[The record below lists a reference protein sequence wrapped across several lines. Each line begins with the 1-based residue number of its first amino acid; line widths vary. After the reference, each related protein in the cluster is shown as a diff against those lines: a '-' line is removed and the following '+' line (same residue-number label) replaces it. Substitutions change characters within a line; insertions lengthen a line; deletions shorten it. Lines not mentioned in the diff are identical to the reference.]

1 MEIEIVKFNSKD
13 AEHEFHIEGAVV
25 INEFRTYNGSRV
37 KLSYTKRT
45 PRKVYENTK
54 GKYIKLNTG
63 AAFGNKTKN
72 HYIEIFKDNKP
83 KEDANMTN
91 QYKPIEKDFI
101 DLLQAAE
108 ANKPLEIVQHR
119 LGKIGF
125 GSTCSKCNGSGHY
138 LHFGVCYG
146 CKGLGSFKIRLTK
159 KLFAEVQEA
168 VNEGALKRYFQAV
181 RAQQL
186 AKKVDGYLFNLMNN
200 NSLSEDYSKAYQD
213 KDQDTIDRLLPM
225 RTEQIGIYED
235 FKKRSKGLD
244 AKGKLELFEEINTK
258 LEAIIGEYEEL
269 KKSC

>member
-1 MEIEIVKFNSKD
+1 
-13 AEHEFHIEGAVV
+13 
-25 INEFRTYNGSRV
+25 
-37 KLSYTKRT
+37 
-45 PRKVYENTK
+45 
-54 GKYIKLNTG
+54 
-63 AAFGNKTKN
+63 
-72 HYIEIFKDNKP
+72 
-83 KEDANMTN
+83 MTN
-91 QYKPIEKDFI
+91 QFKPLEKAFV

-108 ANKPLEIVQHR
+108 AKKPLDTVQYR

-125 GSTCSKCNGSGHY
+125 GNKCSKCNGSGHY
-138 LHFGVCYG
+138 LHFGVCYS
-146 CKGLGSFKIRLTK
+146 CKGLGSFNIRLTK

-225 RTEQIGIYED
+225 RTKQIGIYED

-244 AKGKLELFEEINTK
+244 DKGKLELFEEINNK
-258 LEAIIGEYEEL
+258 LEAVIEEY
-269 KKSC
+269 KKFKTKEGVK